1 MLAVAYVFYMCVK
14 SYFVINYSKMV
25 QMSVEKYIKNCSGWN
40 ASLVNTCPS
49 MTSLAENNPTPS
61 YHQIQHFPHQR

>member
-25 QMSVEKYIKNCSGWN
+25 QMSVEKNKKTVVDGMQ
-40 ASLVNTCPS
+40 A
-49 MTSLAENNPTPS
+49 
-61 YHQIQHFPHQR
+61 